1 VRRALLAAA
10 LLTVLAGCG
19 TAPPDLF
26 VVDRSGADPNANVE
40 IVVNDG
46 GTVTCNGAEHPLD
59 AKRLLTAR
67 QLTRDL
73 AKQAQLGLELPPGP
87 NANLSYKVRLEAG
100 TVRFSDTSRG
110 NPLAFFQ
117 LAAFTKDV
125 SERVCGIVRQ

>member
-1 VRRALLAAA
+1 MTRLLPFLAIA
-10 LLTVLAGCG
+10 VLAGCG
-19 TAPPDLF
+19 SPPPDLF
-26 VVDRSGADPNANVE
+26 LVTRSGPDPAANLTMLVS
-40 IVVNDG
+40 DG
-46 GTVTCNGAEHPLD
+46 GSVTCNGKEHPLD
-59 AKRLLTAR
+59 AKRLLQAR
-67 QLTRDL
+67 ELARDL
-73 AKQAQLGLELPPGP
+73 SKQAELGLELPPGP

>member
-1 VRRALLAAA
+1 MRRAVLALAALA
-10 LLTVLAGCG
+10 LVACG
-19 TAPPDLF
+19 SPPPDLF
-26 VVDRSGADPNANVE
+26 VVTRSGPDPAANLTM
-40 IVVNDG
+40 VVSDG
-46 GTVTCNGAEHPLD
+46 GSVTCNGKQHPLD
-59 AKRLLTAR
+59 AKRLLKAR

-73 AKQAQLGLELPPGP
+73 AKQAELGLELPPGP